1 MDWNAVLDDQAGD
14 DDAFTVLP
22 KGMYNVEVTA
32 AEAAGPSSAGNRWV
46 KVSCKVLDGPYE
58 NRMLWTNIVFVLT
71 NSKAMKFTIA
81 KLKALGV
88 SQDWLRTANPSM
100 DQIASRL
107 VGATAVADV
116 DDSKEYNGNKQNEIK
131 TFKPLSVVSA
141 AFVPPAPVLAPFDD
155 DPF

>member
-1 MDWNAVLDDQAGD
+1 MNWDDILNDQDGD
-14 DDAFTVLP
+14 EEVGVLP
-22 KGMYNVEVTA
+22 KGLYNVEVTA
-32 AEAAGPSSAGNRWV
+32 AEAAGPSAAGNRWV

-88 SQDWLRTANPSM
+88 SQEWLRSSNPSM
-100 DQIASRL
+100 DDIAARI
-107 VGATAVADV
+107 VGKHAVADV
-116 DDSKEYNGNKQNEIK
+116 DDTKEYNGQKQNEIK
-131 TFKPLSVVSA
+131 TFKPLSGSNNGVTSV
-141 AFVPPAPVLAPFDD
+141 VPPAPFGD